1 MKKYCKTVL
10 TLDATSLK
18 IEFAEGTLCGIFSV
32 LMQGIRH
39 GEEMQS
45 LILLSC

>member
-1 MKKYCKTVL
+1 MGFDYEEFRL
-10 TLDATSLK
+10 QF
-18 IEFAEGTLCGIFSV
+18 EFAEDTLCGIFSV